1 MASPVVPGLEGLPRS
16 GTPIDPLTQQHQ
28 GQSAIFAATSPDG
41 LDWAPCE
48 GYALDQSTSI
58 TGNHLDAPVTWGAT
72 TRITA
77 ADYRPVV
84 LRFKLHQA
92 TLFGFEVV
100 A

>member
-1 MASPVVPGLEGLPRS
+1 MAASTASDTKARP
-16 GTPIDPLTQQHQ
+16 PI
-28 GQSAIFAATSPDG
+28 S
-41 LDWAPCE
+41 
-48 GYALDQSTSI
+48 
-58 TGNHLDAPVTWGAT
+58 GNHLDAPVTWGAT

-84 LRFKLHQA
+84 LRFKLRQA